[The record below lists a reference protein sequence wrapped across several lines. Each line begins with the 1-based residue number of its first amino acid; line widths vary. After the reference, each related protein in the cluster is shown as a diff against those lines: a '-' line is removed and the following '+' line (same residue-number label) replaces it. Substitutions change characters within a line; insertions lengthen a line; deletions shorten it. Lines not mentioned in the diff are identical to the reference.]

1 MRSPPLK
8 IAHGDSDIIGLRK
21 SRRQTV
27 QSPGCIRCLFR
38 IDGSAF
44 ESDVREDAQYP
55 FRPSTNTLK
64 DFPEHVHGPVDAAE
78 LDKGGTIR
86 WIQRKPNC
94 KETFQLD
101 FDS

>member
-1 MRSPPLK
+1 MCSHPLK
-8 IAHGDSDIIGLRK
+8 IAHGGSDLIGLGK

-27 QSPGCIRCLFR
+27 QRPGSIRCLFR

-44 ESDVREDAQYP
+44 ESDVREDAQFL
-55 FRPSTNTLK
+55 FRPSTNSLK
-64 DFPEHVHGPVDAAE
+64 DFPDHVLGPVDATE

-94 KETFQLD
+94 KD
-101 FDS
+101 